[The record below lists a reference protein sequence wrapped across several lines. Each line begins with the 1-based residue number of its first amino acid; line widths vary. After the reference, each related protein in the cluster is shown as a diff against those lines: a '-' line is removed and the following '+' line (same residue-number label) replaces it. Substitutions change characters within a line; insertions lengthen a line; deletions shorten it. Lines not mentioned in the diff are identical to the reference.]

1 MQIEFSN
8 IHRVENK
15 SHLQVFREI
24 NVPSDLIVEM
34 LISETFREKMVRV
47 NFRNFH
53 TVVYL
58 LQSQLLLMWE
68 HPDETWPRSIGILG
82 LTTSKRPF
90 RPQI

>member
-34 LISETFREKMVRV
+34 LISEKMVRV

>member
-47 NFRNFH
+47 NFRKTLCCGNYGRFDKNAVIFAFS
-53 TVVYL
+53 TIKKL
-58 LQSQLLLMWE
+58 LY
-68 HPDETWPRSIGILG
+68 T
-82 LTTSKRPF
+82 
-90 RPQI
+90 